1 MLLDEKWI
9 FNCTDVF
16 YERLKEYTE
25 RIVLIGSYTCDNYF
39 VKLLDYMNDNKI
51 VFESYDLV
59 VPILSEKNITILD
72 SCCFEKIARKANQIV
87 VNDYGT
93 LKYLSLLN
101 YSCRLGRL
109 LFHQYRDSRYLEVE
123 NRHVKVECSE
133 IINILR
139 NQGCI
144 IDAIEIDLV
153 SVDMDIKNEIDVY
166 VHYPYRLLSVT
177 RICEFCG
184 EIHKDCVKFSPEQK
198 CSFQCKD
205 VYMKI
210 SDTSC
215 FKRGKGVYE
224 KLSEKYDS
232 LCKGK
237 NIILMEE
244 LS

>member
-1 MLLDEKWI
+1 M
-9 FNCTDVF
+9 
-16 YERLKEYTE
+16 
-25 RIVLIGSYTCDNYF
+25 
-39 VKLLDYMNDNKI
+39 
-51 VFESYDLV
+51 
-59 VPILSEKNITILD
+59 
-72 SCCFEKIARKANQIV
+72 
-87 VNDYGT
+87 NDYGT
-93 LKYLSLLN
+93 LKYLSSLD

-109 LFHQYRDSRYLEVE
+109 LFHQYRDLRYSEVE
-123 NRHVKVECSE
+123 NRHVEVGCFE

-153 SVDMDIKNEIDVY
+153 SVDMDIKDEIDVY

-184 EIHKDCVKFSPEQK
+184 ELHKDGIKFSPEQK
-198 CSFQCKD
+198 CDFQCMD

-210 SDTSC
+210 SDTNC

-237 NIILMEE
+237 NIISMEE
-244 LS
+244 LA